1 MILGP
6 ALQALV
12 DIFGWKN
19 SFRLFAGI
27 LAFASLTGVIL
38 HRKSTR
44 LETDE
49 RQEARRKKPPRNL
62 SLLRDPIIFMIV
74 LRNGLTTFARL
85 VPYVH
90 IIKYCDDL
98 GIPADKSS
106 LLYLFMGIFATMG
119 RLSGGFLCNLRF
131 TKARFLH
138 QAGTFVVGAC
148 TMLLPLAT
156 TYAGLV
162 AFVIIFS
169 VADGIMVTSLII
181 ECMESVEESKR
192 ASAFG
197 LVLMVAG
204 GFALGSPPLSGFMA
218 DKFGNYFAAFLM
230 AGGVAI
236 VASLVPFL
244 LVCVK
249 QDQKENFDDDVEETV
264 HPGQIEDADNTEL
277 KSRGFSHDSAISVIG
292 RDRLRRSSSFA
303 LALDSPIF

>member
-1 MILGP
+1 M
-6 ALQALV
+6 Q
-12 DIFGWKN
+12 F
-19 SFRLFAGI
+19 
-27 LAFASLTGVIL
+27 
-38 HRKSTR
+38 
-44 LETDE
+44 E
-49 RQEARRKKPPRNL
+49 
-62 SLLRDPIIFMIV
+62 
-74 LRNGLTTFARL
+74 
-85 VPYVH
+85 VH
-90 IIKYCDDL
+90 
-98 GIPADKSS
+98 
-106 LLYLFMGIFATMG
+106 
-119 RLSGGFLCNLRF
+119 
-131 TKARFLH
+131 KARFLH

-277 KSRGFSHDSAISVIG
+277 KSRGFSHDSAISIIG